1 MSFIR
6 NVNPERFAYDG
17 LSRRTVAAIQKQT
30 VKKGKRDIFSRFIR
44 KDDKDA
50 IAGWKQ
56 DFPSNL
62 PRTFGWPPLTITF
75 PL

>member
-44 KDDKDA
+44 KDDKDV

-56 DFPSNL
+56 DFIRILQIFHVRSV
-62 PRTFGWPPLTITF
+62 GPP
-75 PL
+75 